1 MDKRLSLHAKLIEL
15 LGSNNVYFQ
24 PPETLKMK
32 YPCIR
37 YSKARPLVEHADT
50 LGYFK
55 KDHYEL
61 TVIDTDPD
69 TEIPDRII
77 ESIPFSS
84 IDRYYSADNL
94 THCSLELYY

>member
-1 MDKRLSLHAKLIEL
+1 
-15 LGSNNVYFQ
+15 
-24 PPETLKMK
+24 MK

-37 YSKARPLVEHADT
+37 YSKTRPLVEHADN

-61 TVIDTDPD
+61 IVIDTDPD

>member
-37 YSKARPLVEHADT
+37 YSKTRPLVEHADN

-61 TVIDTDPD
+61 IVIDTDPD